1 MRIVLELSYDG
12 THFFGWQ
19 TQPDKRTV
27 QQTLEEAISSI
38 TGEPC
43 MLIGS
48 GRTDSGV
55 HAERQV
61 AHFDVKNSSVPPEK
75 YAYALNPILPPDVKI
90 IKSFLA
96 PEGFHARYS
105 AKRKT
110 YVYRFYKSRFELPL
124 LERYCHRAEEFCDEQ
139 KMRLAAKKIEGTHD
153 FKCFLAAN
161 SLVKDTVRTVYSCE
175 VIVNGSL
182 IDIKVCGNGF
192 LYNMVRTIAGTL
204 YFVGLGKMTA
214 DDVAKAIDEKDRTA
228 VGKTMAAKGLTLLS
242 VEYE

>member
-1 MRIVLELSYDG
+1 MRVILEIQYDG

-27 QQTLEEAISSI
+27 QQTIEQAVASL

-43 MLIGS
+43 VLIGS

-61 AHFDVKNSSVPPEK
+61 AHFDVQTPSIPPEK
-75 YAYALNPILPPDVKI
+75 YSYALNPVLPEDVKV
-90 IKSFLA
+90 IKSYA
-96 PEGFHARYS
+96 AAEGFHARYS
-105 AKRKT
+105 AKKKT
-110 YVYRFYKSRFELPL
+110 YVYRFYKCRFEMPL
-124 LERYCHRAEEFCDEQ
+124 YERYRHRAEEFCSVE
-139 KMRLAAKKIEGTHD
+139 KMRQAAKKIEGTHD

-161 SLVKDTVRTVYSCE
+161 SDVKDTVRTVYSCE
-175 VIVNGSL
+175 VIEDGIF
-182 IDIKVCGNGF
+182 IDVKVCGNGF

-204 YFVGLGKMTA
+204 YFAGLGKLTA
-214 DDVAKAIDEKDRTA
+214 EDVSSAIENKNREA

-242 VEYE
+242 VEY

>member
-1 MRIVLELSYDG
+1 MRIILELSYDG

-27 QQTLEEAISSI
+27 QQTLENAIVSV

-43 MLIGS
+43 VLIGS
-48 GRTDSGV
+48 GRTDRGV

-90 IKSFLA
+90 IKSRLA

-110 YVYRFYKSRFELPL
+110 YVYRFYKSKFELPMH
-124 LERYCHRAEEFCDEQ
+124 ERYRHRAEEFCDVQ
-139 KMRLAAKKIEGTHD
+139 KMRFAAQKIVGTHD

-175 VIVNGSL
+175 VVSDGMF
-182 IDIKVCGNGF
+182 IDVKVCGNGF

-204 YFVGLGKMTA
+204 YFAGLGKMTA
-214 DDVAKAIDEKDRTA
+214 DDVASAIENKDRTA
-228 VGKTMAAKGLTLLS
+228 VGKTMAAKGLTLLN